1 MTKEQNEL
9 IALTILSFMGGII
22 LTIAITNAC
31 YREELL
37 KQEINEYRNQG
48 YEFVWNDDIESIPAE
63 GYVKID
69 TIDGNVVYLS
79 PDE

>member
-9 IALTILSFMGGII
+9 IALTTLSFIGGVI
-22 LTIAITNAC
+22 LAISITNAC

-48 YEFVWNDDIESIPAE
+48 YEFVWNDDIKSIPAE